1 MKKKRKRRRI
11 DIVAK
16 RKIFIHLLVA
26 ESSLRKIE
34 EIIIIIFCIFLREM
48 KKKHLIFSLRM
59 IEMGKLSAFFP
70 FFNLDEGWKFILIFP
85 FFYAILLKTFKM
97 KSTKVQTL
105 AQFD

>member
-1 MKKKRKRRRI
+1 MKKKHKRRI

-48 KKKHLIFSLRM
+48 KKKTLNFFSPYDRD
-59 IEMGKLSAFFP
+59 GKIISFFP
-70 FFNLDEGWKFILIFP
+70 IF
-85 FFYAILLKTFKM
+85 
-97 KSTKVQTL
+97 
-105 AQFD
+105 QFG